1 MKPIGK
7 SRSQAVRR
15 FLSLEK
21 SLKHNHQTEAF
32 HASMEEYFDCGHAEM
47 VPSSDLDKPTNE
59 VFYLPMHIV
68 HKESSSTTKIR
79 IVFDASAK
87 TSTGVSLKDVLVVG
101 PTVHPP
107 LVDVLHLW
115 LMSVECTELCH
126 CLTLT
131 EIYTDLFGERAQ
143 MPHCKSTV

>member
-1 MKPIGK
+1 
-7 SRSQAVRR
+7 
-15 FLSLEK
+15 
-21 SLKHNHQTEAF
+21 
-32 HASMEEYFDCGHAEM
+32 MEEYFDCGHAEM

-107 LVDVLHLW
+107 RVDVLHLW

-143 MPHCKSTV
+143 MPHCKITV